1 MGLFGRLVPHG
12 PAAGP
17 PLDALTRMQSQSAD
31 AYLLIDEAPAGSWE
45 RVAAWNA
52 FFHQIYADN
61 LLPEARAPDST
72 AYETV
77 RVVAELYDLAAGW
90 LERAAELRA
99 NPGSA
104 LEVDLRTPLPHWHTP
119 VRTLAELDGMRAT
132 LEDGRIRVA
141 SELEGFAGPD
151 GRREALAARLARVDA
166 NIEKVELVW
175 VSRRSEEIRGAIG
188 DALTRG
194 LDGVSVLGQ
203 LLARPAL
210 ADSAPG

>member
-1 MGLFGRLVPHG
+1 VGLFGLHVRHGRAAERLD
-12 PAAGP
+12 
-17 PLDALTRMQSQSAD
+17 PLGRMQCRSSE

-52 FFHQIYADN
+52 FLHQIYADN
-61 LLPEARAPDST
+61 LLPEARAPDGA

-99 NPGSA
+99 NPGSK

-132 LEDGRIRVA
+132 LEDARIRVA
-141 SELEGFAGPD
+141 SDLAGFAGAD
-151 GRREALAARLARVDA
+151 HARGALAARLARVDA
-166 NIEKVELVW
+166 GIERVELIW
-175 VSRRSEEIRGAIG
+175 VSRRSEAIRGAIG
-188 DALTRG
+188 DALRSG
-194 LDGVSVLGQ
+194 LDGTSVLGQ

-210 ADSAPG
+210 LDSAPG

>member
-1 MGLFGRLVPHG
+1 VGLLGRLVPHG

-45 RVAAWNA
+45 RVAAWCA

-77 RVVAELYDLAAGW
+77 RVVAEL
-90 LERAAELRA
+90 RA

-119 VRTLAELDGMRAT
+119 IRTLAELDGMRAT